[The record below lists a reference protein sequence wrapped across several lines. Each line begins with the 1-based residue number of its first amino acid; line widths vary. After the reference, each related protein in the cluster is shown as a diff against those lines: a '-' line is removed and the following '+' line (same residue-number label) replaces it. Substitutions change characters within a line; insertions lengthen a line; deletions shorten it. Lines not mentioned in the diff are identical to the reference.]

1 MKMLSILVTVWR
13 AENRFAANAS
23 RWKALCKDWSLM
35 SKTPS
40 IQDVALNMAEAIR
53 EWNRAKM
60 ERESWKPVVGQVPPV
75 GILGSAKKANV
86 MLSKALEEY
95 EAFQQSVHPTGGT
108 HSQLVSMVN
117 SLANII
123 IESASEGCISSND
136 LDYANDCLD
145 KVIPL
150 LKPTSG

>member
-1 MKMLSILVTVWR
+1 MVNMKDIAVHYDKISAFDMLVDIARVAGV
-13 AENRFAANAS
+13 E
-23 RWKALCKDWSLM
+23 
-35 SKTPS
+35 S
-40 IQDVALNMAEAIR
+40 IQTALNEIAA
-53 EWNRAKM
+53 
-60 ERESWKPVVGQVPPV
+60 
-75 GILGSAKKANV
+75 
-86 MLSKALEEY
+86 
-95 EAFQQSVHPTGGT
+95 QQSVQPTGGT

-123 IESASEGCISSND
+123 IEASGKDGYLSSND

>member
-1 MKMLSILVTVWR
+1 
-13 AENRFAANAS
+13 
-23 RWKALCKDWSLM
+23 M

-53 EWNRAKM
+53 EWNRAKL

-86 MLSKALEEY
+86 MLAKALEEY

-123 IESASEGCISSND
+123 IEASGKDDYLSSND